1 MDSPI
6 LIAACSFIALFLACL
21 LASTAAVD
29 PNYLDDMTE
38 TGELEELDPG
48 SIIPISTPD
57 PKPDTPA
64 KPDSGT
70 PAAQNASASWT
81 IPEIAGTAVGGTTA
95 FASAA
100 AAARYI
106 YRCVETGRL
115 GVQIFQHILDLAQ
128 VFAARLQHGRPGE
141 VIALPPI

>member
-6 LIAACSFIALFLACL
+6 LIAASLIACSLACL
-21 LASTAAVD
+21 LVSTAAVD

-38 TGELEELDPG
+38 TGELEQLDPG

-57 PKPDTPA
+57 PKPD
-64 KPDSGT
+64 SGT
-70 PAAQNASASWT
+70 PAAQNASATSWT

-95 FASAA
+95 FATAA

-115 GVQIFQHILDLAQ
+115 GVQIFQRILDLAQ

>member
-6 LIAACSFIALFLACL
+6 LIAASLIACSLACL
-21 LASTAAVD
+21 LVSTAAVD

-38 TGELEELDPG
+38 TGELEQLDPG

-115 GVQIFQHILDLAQ
+115 GVQIFQRILDLAQ